1 MKLAKGFDGN
11 GAIGGEWLR
20 GTGADSDIVISS
32 RIRLARNLRGHRF
45 GIQAD
50 PEERAAIE
58 DEVRAGLGRT
68 AFPEEMLYIPLAD
81 APPLDAEVLV
91 ERHLISK
98 ELARAEGP
106 RGVCYA
112 PGENVSIMVQEEDHL
127 RIQVLR
133 SGLQLDTAW
142 EAADAADTRISRH
155 LDYAYSARYGY
166 LTCCPTNVGTGMRA
180 SVMLH
185 LPALVYTKHV
195 EKVFQAGAKMSLA
208 VRGLYGEGTQPSSDF
223 FQISNQVCLG
233 VTETDVIDR
242 LQRVVPQFI
251 QYERKVREALLQSD
265 RAALEDKCWRAYA
278 ALRAARTITSEETL
292 EMLSAVRLGVNLGL
306 LPTRLTIEIVNE
318 LFIVSQP
325 AHLQRLS
332 TGPIDPKA
340 RDVAR
345 ATLLRTKLGA
355 ID

>member
-1 MKLAKGFDGN
+1 MKVSRTFDGN
-11 GAIGGEWLR
+11 GTLGGEWLR
-20 GTGADSDIVISS
+20 GTGSDADIVISS

-45 GIQAD
+45 TVQAGA
-50 PEERAAIE
+50 EERAAIE
-58 DEVRAGLGRT
+58 EEVRAGLSAT
-68 AFPEEMLYIPLAD
+68 SFPEEMVYVPLCD
-81 APPLDAEVLV
+81 APSLDAEVMV
-91 ERHLISK
+91 ERHLISR

-112 PGENVSIMVQEEDHL
+112 PSESVSIMVQEEDHL

-133 SGLQLDTAW
+133 SGLQLAAAW
-142 EAADAADTRISRH
+142 EAADAVDTRVSRH
-155 LDYAYSARYGY
+155 LDYAFSPRYGY

-185 LPALVYTKHV
+185 LPALVYTKHI

-233 VTETDVIDR
+233 VTEGDVIDS

-265 RAALEDKCWRAYA
+265 RAALEDRCWRAYA
-278 ALRAARTITSEETL
+278 TLRAARSISSEETL
-292 EMLSAVRLGVNLGL
+292 EMLSAVRLGVNLKL
-306 LPTRLTIEIVNE
+306 LPSRVTIETVNE

-332 TGPIDPKA
+332 TGPLEPKA
-340 RDVAR
+340 RDAAR
-345 ATLLRTKLGA
+345 ANLVRGRLGA
-355 ID
+355 IE

>member
-1 MKLAKGFDGN
+1 
-11 GAIGGEWLR
+11 
-20 GTGADSDIVISS
+20 
-32 RIRLARNLRGHRF
+32 
-45 GIQAD
+45 
-50 PEERAAIE
+50 
-58 DEVRAGLGRT
+58 
-68 AFPEEMLYIPLAD
+68 
-81 APPLDAEVLV
+81 
-91 ERHLISK
+91 
-98 ELARAEGP
+98 
-106 RGVCYA
+106 
-112 PGENVSIMVQEEDHL
+112 MVQEEDHL

-133 SGLQLDTAW
+133 SGLQLEAAW
-142 EAADAADTRISRH
+142 AAADAVDTRISKH
-155 LDYAYSARYGY
+155 LEYAFSSRYGY

-278 ALRAARTITSEETL
+278 VLRSARAITSEETL
-292 EMLSAVRLGVNLGL
+292 EMLSAVRLGVHVGL
-306 LPTRLTIEIVNE
+306 LPPRVTIDIVNE
-318 LFIVSQP
+318 LFILGQP
-325 AHLQRLS
+325 AHLQRLA
-332 TGPIDPKA
+332 TGVLEPKA

-345 ATLLRTKLGA
+345 ATMIRERLGA
-355 ID
+355 IE

>member
-1 MKLAKGFDGN
+1 M
-11 GAIGGEWLR
+11 IWVV
-20 GTGADSDIVISS
+20 DIIV
-32 RIRLARNLRGHRF
+32 
-45 GIQAD
+45 AD
-50 PEERAAIE
+50 P
-58 DEVRAGLGRT
+58 GL
-68 AFPEEMLYIPLAD
+68 EQV
-81 APPLDAEVLV
+81 AENV
-91 ERHLISK
+91 ERL
-98 ELARAEGP
+98 
-106 RGVCYA
+106 
-112 PGENVSIMVQEEDHL
+112 
-127 RIQVLR
+127 
-133 SGLQLDTAW
+133 GL
-142 EAADAADTRISRH
+142 
-155 LDYAYSARYGY
+155 
-166 LTCCPTNVGTGMRA
+166 
-180 SVMLH
+180 
-185 LPALVYTKHV
+185 
-195 EKVFQAGAKMSLA
+195 AGA
-208 VRGLYGEGTQPSSDF
+208 GTQPSSDF

-251 QYERKVREALLQSD
+251 QYERKVREALLVSD

-278 ALRAARTITSEETL
+278 AMRAARTITSEETL

-306 LPTRLTIEIVNE
+306 LPERLTIQTVNE